1 MQGSMTA
8 PTRPSDDMTVR
19 VPLPTHDISMYMVPA
34 GMIVGNTLEPKPSV
48 TGRRISAESG
58 ASSAT
63 GSLARGS
70 SVARG
75 AAVALADAVRG
86 LVVVPLLHPDSRTP
100 VATSSDAHPQRITAS
115 RVESSP

>member
-1 MQGSMTA
+1 MTT
-8 PTRPSDDMTVR
+8 PTRPSEDMTVR

-34 GMIVGNTLEPKPSV
+34 GMIVGNTLEPTPSV

-58 ASSAT
+58 ASPAT

-75 AAVALADAVRG
+75 DSVARADAVRE

-100 VATSSDAHPQRITAS
+100 VATSTDAHAQRITAT
-115 RVESSP
+115 RGISPPLT